1 MPTFLEATYQRQ
13 FLQGELTFQKLLQTL
28 TFQMDSHSP
37 IAVREHM
44 GSLQVHNQ
52 PYNVN
57 FPKNEGP
64 KNHN

>member
-1 MPTFLEATYQRQ
+1 
-13 FLQGELTFQKLLQTL
+13 
-28 TFQMDSHSP
+28 MDSHSP